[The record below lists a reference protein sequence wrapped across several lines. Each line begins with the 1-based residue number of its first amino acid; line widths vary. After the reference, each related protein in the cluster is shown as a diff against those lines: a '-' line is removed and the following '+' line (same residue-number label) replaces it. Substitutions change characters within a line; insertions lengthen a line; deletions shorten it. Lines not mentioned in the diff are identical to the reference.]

1 MQNSAA
7 SLISAIRPYRA
18 ILILIKGSPDP
29 DAIASA
35 YAMSIICKAH
45 GIASTILAEKKL
57 SLPQNKAFVQLLDIP
72 LHFAPMHHLHHF
84 SAYIVVDH
92 QNAAGGDLVGGLP
105 CAAHIDHHEPGGP
118 EVKTNVTMRDTKAGS
133 TSTILTRILREMDI
147 SLDHRTMTTLA
158 TALLYGIYT
167 DTDKYAHAAEQ
178 DYEALEYLSRRADH
192 AVFKRLTNI
201 PLSSETLGLL
211 KHAIAQKIIY
221 KDWLIA
227 GLGFV
232 AATNRDSIAVIA
244 DFLLRREAANT
255 VVVYALI
262 EDRQRKSLSLDASF
276 RTSLESLDLNDLIK
290 RITPGGGARSFKGA
304 YQIGLDYFAHAPN
317 RGLLWECVSDTTMA
331 ILKHRRDE
339 ILITEVKGMFRR
351 LRGIFR
357 KRQP

>member
-1 MQNSAA
+1 MQNTAE
-7 SLISAIRPYRA
+7 SLLSAIRPYRA

-45 GIASTILAEKKL
+45 GIPNTILAEKKL

-72 LHFAPMHHLHHF
+72 LHFAPMHHAHQF

-92 QNAAGGDLVGGLP
+92 QSAAGGDLVGGLS

-118 EVKTNVTMRDTKAGS
+118 EVKTNITIRDTRAGS
-133 TSTILTRILREMDI
+133 TSTMMARMLREMALP
-147 SLDHRTMTTLA
+147 LDQRTMTALA

-178 DYEALEYLSRRADH
+178 DYEALEYLSQYADH
-192 AVFKRLTNI
+192 TVFKRLTNI
-201 PLSSETLGLL
+201 PISSETLSLI
-211 KHAIAQKIIY
+211 KRAIAEKIVY

-232 AATNRDSIAVIA
+232 EASRRDSIAIIA

-262 EDRQRKSLSLDASF
+262 EDRHRRTLSLDASF
-276 RTSLESLDLNDLIK
+276 RTSLETLDLNDLIK
-290 RITPGGGARSFKGA
+290 SITPAGGARSFKGA

-317 RGLLWECVSDTTMA
+317 RGLLWECVSETTMA
-331 ILKHRRDE
+331 ILKQRRDE

-357 KRQP
+357 K